1 MRLNFSC
8 YKYYTFSPVVEIFSN
23 SSKFAGIY
31 KTSWRKLKGFCSRSY
46 SVILIVIL
54 IIRYA
59 EAITRVAYV
68 FDRIQRNAYLVS
80 LSRISSWFRVSSGLP
95 QLSAVHTLSINYL
108 VFHPGQPP
116 SINKIRSRPIRVPV
130 YWRGTANFTLC
141 KTMLLVKPTDW
152 LVKPTTAFSDR
163 TPIDASRRSCNY
175 RSLALG
181 KRCNFPMTFNRE
193 RKFSHETVN

>member
-80 LSRISSWFRVSSGLP
+80 LSRISSWFRVCPDRGDRKPVVYASVIYSHILE
-95 QLSAVHTLSINYL
+95 
-108 VFHPGQPP
+108 
-116 SINKIRSRPIRVPV
+116 RPIP
-130 YWRGTANFTLC
+130 
-141 KTMLLVKPTDW
+141 
-152 LVKPTTAFSDR
+152 
-163 TPIDASRRSCNY
+163 
-175 RSLALG
+175 
-181 KRCNFPMTFNRE
+181 
-193 RKFSHETVN
+193 